1 MRLQRLELFGFKS
14 FADRTVID
22 FGSNSLTGIVGP
34 NGCGKSNV
42 VDAVRWV
49 LGETRPTSMRGS
61 GMVDVIFKGSA
72 SRPALGIAEVTIVL
86 ANENDELSG
95 YGPEIAITRR
105 LFKDGSSEYQIDS
118 AKVRLKDVKDLL
130 YDTGL
135 GSRGYSVLEQG
146 RIDAVLS
153 ANPLQRRAIFEE
165 AAGISR
171 YRQRR
176 HEAELRLKRVDQ
188 DVARVDDVLGELR
201 SRVRSLKIQA
211 GKAERYVAAKDE
223 WTRERRRYLAHRLT
237 AFDAGIARLSPLIH
251 EAEGALSE
259 LRQRRAACE
268 RDIEASERSR
278 SEVVSA
284 LDRTSGRLGAVAGDL
299 RAIAERQSQLAM
311 RVASWRASAREEA
324 QRGEAL
330 EAQLAERREEH
341 AAFAEALESLRERA
355 THAEERARGLAGQ
368 ARELSA
374 SYKEVRA
381 AVQRQNDV
389 VLAKLHEKTGQ
400 QNRAGHLAEA
410 LPAAQDRVA
419 RTAERAAALDASYA
433 AIGAET
439 EAARARLAQADGNR
453 ADAEG
458 RLAAAEADL
467 VRVGDEIRAT
477 EAERTAR
484 EVERA
489 AALSRVEA
497 LRDRDRELEDLSA
510 GARKVVE
517 AVQAGTGP
525 CKPDDLL
532 GIVADHLTI
541 DTRLARALDAVL
553 GERAHALVARDAH
566 VARRIVD
573 WCATQKLGQVAVV
586 IPPGIGAP
594 DCPPPSDYSL
604 FAQYGAGVEGRLGE
618 LTRVA
623 PDLRPLARALLC
635 DVVIV
640 SNLDLA
646 LELIGLEPG
655 WRFATP
661 RGEVV
666 DAAGFVGGHRE
677 VAQGFIG
684 RRASAN
690 DLEER
695 AEALAEQV
703 EAHNTRLAELAD
715 EQQRLVAERLARR
728 AALDAAQRER
738 AEADSGVRTCV
749 ARASDLGSA
758 RDAQAAERKGAEAEA
773 HRLAEELEE
782 ARAAAAYAE
791 EELAELNERLETMEE
806 GRRRLE
812 AEREDLSRE
821 ENRAQV
827 EHASAKSELGS
838 LEQRLHGHA
847 RLLVETEAEITRAH
861 ERSAAY
867 ETSAGEGEAEVEGL
881 VDEAEALAEQRA
893 ELEEELEELRE
904 RERGGAA
911 KVQELRR
918 AADDVQGELDE
929 RAEVLGKQ
937 RLELQRTDLARTE
950 LLGRAGEELALDAA
964 ALLTD
969 FVLEAELEEDGA
981 LRALE
986 KHVHELKSQLDKLGP
1001 VNVEAMQELEEVGA
1015 RLEHLEV
1022 QAKDLSDARKGLLE
1036 TIRTIDEES
1045 RRMFMETFEEVRT
1058 NFQRIFRQ
1066 LFGGGKADIVLAEGE
1081 DVLEAGVDILARPPG
1096 RELLPIG
1103 LLSGGQRTMTA
1114 LALLFAVFEARP
1126 SPFCVLDEVDA
1137 ALDDANI
1144 DRFLGM
1150 LDGFRS
1156 TTQFIVVTHNKGTMS
1171 ACQAL
1176 YGVTMQIKGVSRFV
1190 AVELGEVD
1198 ELAPGTTGKARELAP
1213 SSAGDSGDEE
1223 EDGEPRGPFA
1233 LDRRPARDRE
1243 SGEPVKEIVPARA
1256 SVPEP
1261 EHALEGERASEPEL
1275 ATGPD

>member
-61 GMVDVIFKGSA
+61 GMTDVIFKGSA
-72 SRPALGIAEVTIVL
+72 SRPPLGVAEVTIVL
-86 ANENDELSG
+86 ANEGDELPNR
-95 YGPEIAITRR
+95 GPEVAITRR
-105 LFKDGSSEYQIDS
+105 LFKDGDSEYLIDS
-118 AKVRLKDVKDLL
+118 EKVRLKDVKDLL
-130 YDTGL
+130 FDTGL

-153 ANPLQRRAIFEE
+153 ANPMQRRAIFEE

-188 DVARVDDVLGELR
+188 DVARVDDVLNELR
-201 SRVRSLKIQA
+201 SRVRSLRIQA
-211 GKAERYVAAKDE
+211 GKAERYVAAKEE
-223 WTRERRRYLAHRLT
+223 WTRERRRYLAHRL
-237 AFDAGIARLSPLIH
+237 ARFDADIERLTPRIS
-251 EAEGALSE
+251 EAEAALAG
-259 LRQRRAACE
+259 LRQRRAHCE
-268 RDIEASERSR
+268 RDIEQSERQR
-278 SEVVSA
+278 SEVVAA
-284 LDRTSGRLGAVAGDL
+284 LDRTQSRLGAVAGDL
-299 RAIAERQSQLAM
+299 RALSERQSQLAM

-330 EAQLAERREEH
+330 AAQLLERREEH
-341 AAFAEALESLRERA
+341 AAFQEALDSVRDRAAEAESRA
-355 THAEERARGLAGQ
+355 LALAAQ
-368 ARELSA
+368 ARELAA
-374 SYKEVRA
+374 SYKDVRG
-381 AVQRQNDV
+381 AVQRQNEV
-389 VLAKLHEKTGQ
+389 VLARLHEKSAA
-400 QNRAGHLAEA
+400 QNRAVHLAEA
-410 LPAAQDRVA
+410 LPAARDR
-419 RTAERAAALDASYA
+419 
-433 AIGAET
+433 
-439 EAARARLAQADGNR
+439 AARAAERGAALASASAASALEVDAAKARLDAADGGR

-458 RLAAAEADL
+458 RLAAAESAL
-467 VRVGDEIRAT
+467 TACGERTRAT
-477 EAERTAR
+477 EGERTAR

-497 LRDRDRELEDLSA
+497 LRDRDRELDDLSA
-510 GARKVVE
+510 GARKVLE
-517 AVQAGTGP
+517 AVAAGDGP
-525 CKPDDLL
+525 CRKDELL
-532 GIVADHLTI
+532 GLVADHLHI

-573 WCATQKLGQVAVV
+573 WCAERKLGQVAVV

-594 DCPPPSDYSL
+594 DCPPPSDYAL

-618 LTRVA
+618 LVRVA
-623 PDLRPLARALLC
+623 PELRPLTRALLC

-640 SNLDLA
+640 STLDLA
-646 LELIGLEPG
+646 LELVGLEPG

-666 DAAGFVGGHRE
+666 DAAGFVGGHRD

-684 RRASAN
+684 RRASAL
-690 DLEER
+690 DLEAR
-695 AEALAEQV
+695 AEDLAREV
-703 EAHNTRLAELAD
+703 EALDGRLAELAQERTD
-715 EQQRLVAERLARR
+715 LVAARAARR
-728 AALDAAQRER
+728 TEFDAATRER
-738 AEADSGVRTCV
+738 AEADSAHRTAIHRAKDLAAAHAAHAREVQGVEAEVQRIEG
-749 ARASDLGSA
+749 DLEA
-758 RDAQAAERKGAEAEA
+758 AHAAAEA
-773 HRLAEELEE
+773 AEE
-782 ARAAAAYAE
+782 A
-791 EELAELNERLETMEE
+791 LAIETERLETMED

-821 ENRAQV
+821 ESRAQV
-827 EHASAKSELGS
+827 EHAGARSELGS
-838 LEQRLHGHA
+838 LEQRLAGHA
-847 RLLVETEAEITRAH
+847 RLIQETEGEIQRAAERAAAH
-861 ERSAAY
+861 GKSA
-867 ETSAGEGEAEVEGL
+867 EDGEAERQALTEETEELVER
-881 VDEAEALAEQRA
+881 RA
-893 ELEEELEELRE
+893 ELEGELEELRE

-911 KVQELRR
+911 RVQELRR
-918 AADDVQGELDE
+918 AAEEVQGELDE
-929 RAEVLGKQ
+929 RADVLGTE
-937 RLELQRTDLARTE
+937 RLELQRTELARTE
-950 LLGRAGEELALDAA
+950 LLGRAHEELALDAL
-964 ALLTD
+964 ALKTD
-969 FVLEAELEEDGA
+969 FVADEALAEDSA

-986 KHVHELKSQLDKLGP
+986 RHVVELKSQLDKLGP
-1001 VNVEAMQELEEVGA
+1001 VNVEAVQELEEVGG
-1015 RLEHLEV
+1015 RLEHLEA
-1022 QAKDLSDARKGLLE
+1022 QAKDLADARKGLLE
-1036 TIRTIDEES
+1036 TIKTIDEES
-1045 RRMFMETFEEVRT
+1045 RRMFLETFEEVRT

-1066 LFGGGKADIVLAEGE
+1066 LFGGGKADMQLAEGE

-1137 ALDDANI
+1137 ALDDANV

-1198 ELAPGTTGKARELAP
+1198 ELAPGATGKARELLP
-1213 SSAGDSGDEE
+1213 PDGEE
-1223 EDGEPRGPFA
+1223 EGEPRGPFA
-1233 LDRRPARDRE
+1233 RDRGVERDRE
-1243 SGEPVKEIVPARA
+1243 SGEPVKMLEPAA
-1256 SVPEP
+1256 KPV
-1261 EHALEGERASEPEL
+1261 A
-1275 ATGPD
+1275 ATVEDPVT